1 MRLAGAALLTAAGM
15 LAGLLQEERLRD
27 RAERRESLCRVL
39 DMMEFELE
47 RFRTPLPAL
56 FEKLSEQMDGDAGA
70 FCEKVAEGLR
80 KRQERDM
87 AGIWRSALQTLP
99 ASERK
104 LLASLGG
111 VLGRYGA
118 EEQLR
123 ALAACA
129 RDMER
134 ARDEAREEARRKGRL
149 WVGLSAAGAAA
160 AAVLLL

>member
-118 EEQLR
+118 EEQ
-123 ALAACA
+123 
-129 RDMER
+129 
-134 ARDEAREEARRKGRL
+134 
-149 WVGLSAAGAAA
+149 
-160 AAVLLL
+160 